1 MSDRKT
7 HLDLLAM
14 AILLV
19 LCASWGLQ
27 QVAVKLAGVAV
38 PPFLQAGIRSLGAT
52 GLLLLWMGLRRIP
65 ILERDGSFGWGLVA
79 GLLFSGEFLL
89 IFWGLEF
96 NNASRAVIFLYLSP
110 FVVAIGAHYFIPGEQ
125 LRWVQVV
132 GLSGAFAGI
141 LLAFGESFS
150 FPSQKMLIG
159 DSMLVLAAIL
169 WGSTTVVIKA
179 SVLRTLAPART
190 LLYQLGVSAIL
201 LLGASWAVDE
211 PGITRL
217 TPLVLGS
224 LLFQTIW
231 VAFIT
236 YLVWFWLVRHY
247 PAGRLS
253 AFTFLTPLFGVL
265 AGHLVLDEPLSLLL
279 LVALLFV
286 GLGIYLVN
294 RPERAGTVSTADS
307 TGKPLVADERS

>member
-1 MSDRKT
+1 
-7 HLDLLAM
+7 
-14 AILLV
+14 
-19 LCASWGLQ
+19 
-27 QVAVKLAGVAV
+27 
-38 PPFLQAGIRSLGAT
+38 
-52 GLLLLWMGLRRIP
+52 
-65 ILERDGSFGWGLVA
+65 
-79 GLLFSGEFLL
+79 
-89 IFWGLEF
+89 
-96 NNASRAVIFLYLSP
+96 VIFLYLSP